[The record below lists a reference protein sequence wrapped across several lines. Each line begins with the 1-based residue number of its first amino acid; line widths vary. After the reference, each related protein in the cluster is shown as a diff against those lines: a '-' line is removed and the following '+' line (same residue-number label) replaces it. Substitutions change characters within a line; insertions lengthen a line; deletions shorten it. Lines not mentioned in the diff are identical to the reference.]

1 MENVKQ
7 LWVDKY
13 RPDKL
18 EDYVLNA
25 ELKEYFTSMVA
36 SGVLQ
41 NCTFAGIQGS
51 GKTTLAKILAKA
63 FDAEVLFVRCA
74 TEGTVDVLRTKI
86 AAFCNAASL
95 EGKVKL
101 VILDEID
108 SASASGTNS
117 FQLAL
122 RNLIEQAQ
130 DDTRFVLT
138 CNTIGKVVPAI
149 LSRCPVIPLKFDKK
163 DLLIHIKHIL
173 DSEQIKYDKDSLKD
187 FIDEAFRFYPDCR
200 RIIGYLQL
208 CCNSGSLV
216 VKLNRVAN
224 GDKEELL
231 QQIVELARTSQQ
243 LLDVRRFYLANKD
256 KVGDYVVFGSELY
269 NYAIDHDLVT
279 EDGVL
284 VLTEQMYELNVVVD
298 KESYIFG
305 MFVAIRKYRK

>member
-25 ELKEYFTSMVA
+25 DLKEHFTSMVA
-36 SGVLQ
+36 SGALQ
-41 NCTFAGIQGS
+41 NCTFAGVQGS
-51 GKTTLAKILAKA
+51 GKTTLARILAKE

-86 AAFCNAASL
+86 AAFCNAASI

-130 DDTRFVLT
+130 DDTRFILT

-149 LSRCPVIPLKFDKK
+149 LSRCPAIPLMFDKK
-163 DLLIHIKHIL
+163 DLLVHIKHII
-173 DSEQIKYDKDSLKD
+173 DTEQVKYTKESLKD
-187 FIDEAFRFYPDCR
+187 FIDEAFHFCPDCR

-208 CCNSGSLV
+208 CCNSGRLV
-216 VKLNRVAN
+216 VKLNRVASS
-224 GDKEELL
+224 GKEELL
-231 QQIVELARTSQQ
+231 KRIVELARTSQR
-243 LLDVRRFYLANKD
+243 LLDVRHFYAANKTRF
-256 KVGDYVVFGSELY
+256 GDCLAFGSDLY
-269 NYAIDHDLVT
+269 NYVIDYDLIT
-279 EDGVL
+279 DDGVL

-298 KESYIFG
+298 KESYLFG
-305 MFVAIRKYRK
+305 MLVAIRKHRK